1 LLNHLTFG
9 PPIRD
14 WQNKRAVSRRSK
26 VVASVSMLV
35 LLVITPLVGAPL
47 WAAGLQGV
55 VLLIVA
61 TFLWRQPEP

>member
-1 LLNHLTFG
+1 
-9 PPIRD
+9 
-14 WQNKRAVSRRSK
+14 
-26 VVASVSMLV
+26 MLV
-35 LLVITPLVGAPL
+35 LLVLLVTTPLVGAPL